1 MQIPEKVVP
10 RDKIIVR
17 TGLVGILTNV
27 ILALFKG
34 AIGFF
39 TNSIAIVID
48 AINNLSDVLSSVIT
62 IVGLKLAG
70 KKPDKEHPYG
80 HGRIEYL
87 TALSIGV
94 IILYAGFAALI
105 SCVRKIFAPLTPDYD
120 GVSLFLIAVAVV
132 VKIVLGS
139 YTQKMGVRAN
149 SDSLIASGIDA
160 KFDALVSFSTLVAA
174 FIFIFFGV
182 ALEAYLGV
190 IISLLL
196 IKTAAEILKD
206 TINKILGSPLNIEI
220 AKQIYT
226 EIKKIDGVLGAYDLM
241 FHDYGPDKMLGSV
254 HIEVSEDMSAAS
266 IDTLTRKIQSEI
278 FAKFSVVIDTVGI
291 YALNLKDKK
300 TAKIYSEIQ
309 KIVFSDEK
317 ILQMHGFHA
326 NLTEKIISFDV
337 IIDFDAINREQI
349 HQNIIKEVSAKFSDY
364 EILIALD
371 SDYSA

>member
-17 TGLVGILTNV
+17 TGLVGIITNV
-27 ILALFKG
+27 VLALFKG

-70 KKPDKEHPYG
+70 KKPDREHPYG

-139 YTQKMGVRAN
+139 YTHKMGVRAN

-291 YALNLKDKK
+291 YALNLKDEQ

-317 ILQMHGFHA
+317 ILQIHGFHA
-326 NLTEKIISFDV
+326 NLIEKIISFDV

>member
-291 YALNLKDKK
+291 YALNLKDEQ

-326 NLTEKIISFDV
+326 NLIEKIISFDV

>member
-291 YALNLKDKK
+291 YALNLKDEQ

>member
-291 YALNLKDKK
+291 YALNLKDEQ

-317 ILQMHGFHA
+317 ILQMHGFYA

>member
-120 GVSLFLIAVAVV
+120 GVSLFLIAVAVI

-326 NLTEKIISFDV
+326 NLIEKIISFDV

>member
-17 TGLVGILTNV
+17 TGLIGILTNV

-139 YTQKMGVRAN
+139 YTHKMGVRAN

-206 TINKILGSPLNIEI
+206 TINKILGSPLNIDI

-291 YALNLKDKK
+291 YALNLKDEK

-326 NLTEKIISFDV
+326 NLIEKIISFDV

>member
-291 YALNLKDKK
+291 YALNLKDEK

-326 NLTEKIISFDV
+326 NSIEKIISFDV

>member
-1 MQIPEKVVP
+1 M
-10 RDKIIVR
+10 
-17 TGLVGILTNV
+17 
-27 ILALFKG
+27 
-34 AIGFF
+34 
-39 TNSIAIVID
+39 
-48 AINNLSDVLSSVIT
+48 
-62 IVGLKLAG
+62 
-70 KKPDKEHPYG
+70 
-80 HGRIEYL
+80 
-87 TALSIGV
+87 
-94 IILYAGFAALI
+94 
-105 SCVRKIFAPLTPDYD
+105 
-120 GVSLFLIAVAVV
+120 
-132 VKIVLGS
+132 LGS

-326 NLTEKIISFDV
+326 NLIEKIISFDV

>member
-139 YTQKMGVRAN
+139 YTQKMGVMAN

-291 YALNLKDKK
+291 YALNLKDEQI
-300 TAKIYSEIQ
+300 AKIYSEIQ

-326 NLTEKIISFDV
+326 NLIEKIISFDV

>member
-17 TGLVGILTNV
+17 TGLIGILTNV

-291 YALNLKDKK
+291 YALNLKDEQ

-317 ILQMHGFHA
+317 ILQMHGFYA